1 MKKRFVATLL
11 ALCMLLSIVPTSA
24 FAAQLDNGAAQPKQE
39 VQANDLTDSA
49 KSDDTQGAPDAQ
61 KPDGAAPVTDG
72 QDGAPGTPD
81 THTHTHTDADGVTNV
96 TGGAKDTP
104 DTTDKPDADT
114 VPDGNGGAD
123 KTDKPD
129 ADKQDNP
136 GDGAD
141 KKDQDKDDQ
150 TNVNAVQEAPQQV
163 DTRATAYS
171 PQKVY
176 VYTKVTGATEE
187 QLKDLHL
194 NGDGWYTI
202 GRIELNVPSP
212 SSSWQWVKT
221 DYSNPNYIGKSGA
234 SSDEIKNA
242 LESIDRYKYNRSI
255 DVTKITWKQLAIS
268 NGASSYTDEA
278 PSGKYCWHL
287 DGEIAFADLGRIE
300 FQYLLEGTN
309 TTVAPSKTEPATPGT
324 HNFTKDDAEAVEGYT
339 CTRVSPETVQV
350 KIGEK
355 AVVIFYYTPDTYTY
369 TVKYVEKGNPTNVLH
384 QYSDK
389 LDYSDHLDVTPPVQY
404 DGYRIDGK
412 TTDRITRTNPNITF
426 EYVKDNSQT
435 QPTKYTVKYTIEDE
449 PQDKDTIVVDGEAWI
464 NDNPAMIAIAAGG
477 IPTPADKYKGY
488 KLDPKNP
495 EYPSVG
501 TEVKS
506 GTVYTVNYVK
516 DNDQTQDTKYAVKY
530 TIEGTLQDT
539 VVVDGKAWVN
549 DDPAKIAI
557 KAVIAPADKYEGYK
571 LDTNNPEYPAVGSEV
586 NTGSVFT
593 VNYTART
600 DLTYT
605 VKYLEKGTGKELA
618 TEKVVENQTFD
629 TKVTV
634 KAEAINGYTADA
646 ETKDVKIT
654 TGENVITFYYTKRA
668 DLSYTVKYLEKDTN
682 KKLHDPKIVD
692 KQTFGA
698 KVTEKA
704 IDIVGYNKVEPSKQE
719 FTINAD
725 KNEITFYYTIRTD
738 LKYTVN
744 YLENGTGKPV
754 APAKVVENQTF
765 GTEVAEAA
773 ISVKGYRRLIPVYE
787 TMTIGVGENV
797 INFYYYKPNGPATP
811 DQPGGGDKL
820 NTGVLKSA
828 QTGDTIN
835 LSLWFALLF
844 VSGGV
849 LMGTTVIGRKRKHTR

>member
-1 MKKRFVATLL
+1 M
-11 ALCMLLSIVPTSA
+11 
-24 FAAQLDNGAAQPKQE
+24 
-39 VQANDLTDSA
+39 
-49 KSDDTQGAPDAQ
+49 
-61 KPDGAAPVTDG
+61 
-72 QDGAPGTPD
+72 
-81 THTHTHTDADGVTNV
+81 
-96 TGGAKDTP
+96 
-104 DTTDKPDADT
+104 
-114 VPDGNGGAD
+114 
-123 KTDKPD
+123 
-129 ADKQDNP
+129 
-136 GDGAD
+136 
-141 KKDQDKDDQ
+141 
-150 TNVNAVQEAPQQV
+150 
-163 DTRATAYS
+163 
-171 PQKVY
+171 
-176 VYTKVTGATEE
+176 
-187 QLKDLHL
+187 
-194 NGDGWYTI
+194 
-202 GRIELNVPSP
+202 
-212 SSSWQWVKT
+212 
-221 DYSNPNYIGKSGA
+221 
-234 SSDEIKNA
+234 
-242 LESIDRYKYNRSI
+242 
-255 DVTKITWKQLAIS
+255 
-268 NGASSYTDEA
+268 
-278 PSGKYCWHL
+278 
-287 DGEIAFADLGRIE
+287 
-300 FQYLLEGTN
+300 
-309 TTVAPSKTEPATPGT
+309 
-324 HNFTKDDAEAVEGYT
+324 
-339 CTRVSPETVQV
+339 
-350 KIGEK
+350 
-355 AVVIFYYTPDTYTY
+355 
-369 TVKYVEKGNPTNVLH
+369 
-384 QYSDK
+384 
-389 LDYSDHLDVTPPVQY
+389 
-404 DGYRIDGK
+404 
-412 TTDRITRTNPNITF
+412 
-426 EYVKDNSQT
+426 
-435 QPTKYTVKYTIEDE
+435 
-449 PQDKDTIVVDGEAWI
+449 
-464 NDNPAMIAIAAGG
+464 
-477 IPTPADKYKGY
+477 
-488 KLDPKNP
+488 
-495 EYPSVG
+495 
-501 TEVKS
+501 
-506 GTVYTVNYVK
+506 
-516 DNDQTQDTKYAVKY
+516 
-530 TIEGTLQDT
+530 
-539 VVVDGKAWVN
+539 
-549 DDPAKIAI
+549 
-557 KAVIAPADKYEGYK
+557 
-571 LDTNNPEYPAVGSEV
+571 
-586 NTGSVFT
+586 FT